1 MNCFAAYTV
10 PVIGGHWAMCRFAQ
24 NAKPWPILEDEKPK
38 VFPIKSD
45 ALIAAQAHVIKHIN
59 GTMRR
64 DGAVLEARS
73 KADELFKLPRSVK
86 AKGRE
91 KRTEV
96 ERRRITA

>member
-1 MNCFAAYTV
+1 MNHFAAYSV
-10 PVIGGHWAMCRFAQ
+10 PVPGGHWAMCRFAQ
-24 NAKPWPILEDEKPK
+24 NAQPWPILDGDKPLI
-38 VFPIKSD
+38 FPTD
-45 ALIAAQAHVIKHIN
+45 TAALIAAQAHVIKHIN

-73 KADELFKLPRSVK
+73 KADAIFNLPGSVK

>member
-1 MNCFAAYTV
+1 MNHFAAYSV
-10 PVIGGHWAMCRFAQ
+10 PVPGGHWAMCRFAQ
-24 NAKPWPILEDEKPK
+24 NAQPWPILDGDKPQ
-38 VFPIKSD
+38 VYPTAAQ
-45 ALIAAQAHVIKHIN
+45 ALIAAQGHVIKHIN

-73 KADELFKLPRSVK
+73 KADELFNLPRSIK

>member
-1 MNCFAAYTV
+1 
-10 PVIGGHWAMCRFAQ
+10 MCRFAQ
-24 NAKPWPILEDEKPK
+24 NAQPWPILDGDKPLIY
-38 VFPIKSD
+38 PSAAQ
-45 ALIAAQAHVIKHIN
+45 ALIAAQGHVIQHIN

-73 KADELFKLPRSVK
+73 KADELFNLPRSVK